1 MDHGPRS
8 FRSLPGYRSEPRTP
22 RMHRSSD
29 TTQLLLAAG
38 SGDREAF
45 DRLYA
50 RLYDELRQI
59 ARQRLLRNHG
69 GETLNTAALV
79 HEAYLRLVDQTR
91 IEGRDRAHFLA
102 LASRAMRFVLV
113 DFARARAAQ
122 KRGGDADVIPLDA
135 VQVAADDRAAELL
148 ALDDALERLSGFDP
162 RLASLVEYRF
172 FGGLTYDEIAAATGR
187 SVPTVK
193 RDWTRAR
200 TWLYRVMK
208 S

>member
-1 MDHGPRS
+1 
-8 FRSLPGYRSEPRTP
+8 
-22 RMHRSSD
+22 MHRSSD

-59 ARQRLLRNHG
+59 ARQRLLRSRE

-91 IEGRDRAHFLA
+91 IEVRDRAHFLA